1 MQAHVLIPG
10 QGADTLVVVSDD
22 AINLALGW
30 LGWLGVQ
37 PLDNEDQFDTVGL
50 NKHRET
56 DSWIVGSH
64 P

>member
-10 QGADTLVVVSDD
+10 QGADTLVVGSDD
-22 AINLALGW
+22 AINQA

-56 DSWIVGSH
+56 DSWIVGRH

>member
-10 QGADTLVVVSDD
+10 QGADTLVVGSDD
-22 AINLALGW
+22 AINQA